1 MSGTQIVFD
10 SQIFCAQQFG
20 GISRYFAS
28 VAREMSAMP
37 EVRPLIV
44 APLYIN
50 DYVGRLPHNLVW
62 GRKIKPGKARVALGA
77 ASAIFG
83 EMVQFARSPD
93 IVHETYYYPQPRA
106 PRRARTVV
114 SVYDM
119 TYERYPENFPKDDP
133 IPGWKRKAVARADH
147 VICISEHTR
156 RDLLE
161 LCDVAPEKVSVTYLG
176 YDSLAALLTS
186 QTPAEVR
193 TRFCGSD
200 RPYLL
205 YVGSR
210 TGCKNFPA
218 LIRAFAASA
227 WLKGNFTLL
236 CFGGGAFTAEEQAM
250 LARANV
256 TAQVRWA
263 NGPDATLA
271 DCYRHAAAF
280 VYPSL
285 YEGFG
290 IPPLEAMSLDCPVV
304 CSSASSIPEVVGDAA
319 VTFDPSDAD
328 AIKAALE
335 RVLGSETLRAELVAR
350 GRERR
355 ELFSWLRC
363 ATETLGIYR
372 KMLES

>member
-1 MSGTQIVFD
+1 MPTTRVIYD

-28 VAREMSAMP
+28 VARELAALP
-37 EVRPLIV
+37 GVRPLIL
-44 APLYIN
+44 APFYVN
-50 DYVGRLPHNLVW
+50 DYVARLPRQLVW
-62 GRKIKPGKARVALGA
+62 GRRIKPGRARVAAGALSAALG
-77 ASAIFG
+77 
-83 EMVQFARSPD
+83 EVVRFARAPD

-106 PRRARTVV
+106 PRRAPVIV

-119 TYERYPENFPKDDP
+119 TYERFPENFRHNDP
-133 IPGWKRKAVARADH
+133 IPGWKRKSVARADH

-176 YDSLAALLTS
+176 FDSLASLLIDE
-186 QTPAEVR
+186 PAAQVR
-193 TRFCGSD
+193 QRFCGSD

-218 LIRAFAASA
+218 LIQAFAASTP
-227 WLKGNFTLL
+227 LRSDFTLL
-236 CFGGGAFTAEEQAM
+236 CFGGGAFTPAEQD
-250 LARANV
+250 LIARAGL
-256 TAQVRWA
+256 TERVRWA
-263 NGPDATLA
+263 AGPDAALA
-271 DCYRHAAAF
+271 SCYRHAAAF

-304 CSSASSIPEVVGDAA
+304 CSNASSIPEVVGDAA
-319 VTFDPSDAD
+319 VTFDPAD
-328 AIKAALE
+328 IAGMAAALE
-335 RVLGSETLRAELVAR
+335 RVLGSEALRGELIVR
-350 GRERR
+350 GRQRR
-355 ELFSWLRC
+355 ELFSWARC
-363 ATETLGIYR
+363 AAETLGIYR
-372 KMLES
+372 KVLES